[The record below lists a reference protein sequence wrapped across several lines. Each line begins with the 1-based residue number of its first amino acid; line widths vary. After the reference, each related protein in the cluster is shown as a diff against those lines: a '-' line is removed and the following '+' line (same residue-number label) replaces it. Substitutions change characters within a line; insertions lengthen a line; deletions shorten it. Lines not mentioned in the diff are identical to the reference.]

1 MQAFGSG
8 IALMAVATLIADLLV
23 EYVLPH
29 RRRYKASKIKE
40 VDDLTDD
47 EGASDRLLRNSLN
60 SA

>member
-1 MQAFGSG
+1 
-8 IALMAVATLIADLLV
+8 MAVATLIADLLV